1 MHKNFC
7 IIIVKNKNALLAVSW
22 GEDLGCAARS
32 TKYGVVCVCNSSY
45 CDTVTRP
52 TTPLAKLERQYFH
65 YVTGQDSAGF
75 TRTSGLFDQM
85 TDFTSDDSS
94 KIA

>member
-1 MHKNFC
+1 M
-7 IIIVKNKNALLAVSW
+7 SR

-75 TRTSGLFDQM
+75 TRTSGLFDQL
-85 TDFTSDDSS
+85 TASFTSDNSS
-94 KIA
+94 EIP

>member
-1 MHKNFC
+1 M
-7 IIIVKNKNALLAVSW
+7 SW

-52 TTPLAKLERQYFH
+52 NIPLAKLERQYFH

-75 TRTSGLFDQM
+75 TRTSGLFDQL
-85 TDFTSDDSS
+85 TDSTSDNSS
-94 KIA
+94 KIP